1 MKLAINHP
9 LIVIPELFKK
19 VEQYESMIKP
29 IVSSISLLLPYTY
42 DILSYFFIEYFTR
55 ESKNVEYDLD
65 LNLKQNL
72 QSNCSELSKSL
83 EKNRFS
89 NLKLDL

>member
-1 MKLAINHP
+1 MQLAINHP

-19 VEQYESMIKP
+19 VEQNKSKIKP

-42 DILSYFFIEYFTR
+42 DILSYFFVEYFTR
-55 ESKNVEYDLD
+55 ESKNAEYDLE

-72 QSNCSELSKSL
+72 PSIYFELSKSL
-83 EKNRFS
+83 
-89 NLKLDL
+89 